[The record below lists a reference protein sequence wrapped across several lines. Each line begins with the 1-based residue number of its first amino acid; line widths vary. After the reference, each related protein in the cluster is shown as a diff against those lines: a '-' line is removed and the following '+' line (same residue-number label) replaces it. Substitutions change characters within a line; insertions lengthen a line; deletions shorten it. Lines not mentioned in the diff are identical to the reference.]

1 MGSLAHVFCTICKSQ
16 ICTLFLRDPPT
27 HTHTQNCICFRSPK
41 KNKENIW
48 ASHSCLGMKQAKV
61 SKAASPVLTALHGD
75 SASGKALSLSRPVPS
90 PVKRTGRVTL
100 AASPRHVN
108 IKEQTQESARPSAW
122 HRASALSA
130 RSRDAQVPSAES
142 RVSGRVS
149 EWAREEANGCRT
161 PACAFEIHSLKM
173 QKEDKV
179 PFCHASLRTAL
190 PRDRGTDSVNQIH
203 CDSGTAVTG
212 RALTLIEAVISG
224 KTPVQRRGVDTQSKG
239 CWKFRA
245 GGKPGTGFSSRQP
258 FPVFPV
264 LQAIVS

>member
-1 MGSLAHVFCTICKSQ
+1 MPCEHKRANTGKCPAQCLAPSKHSVSTEAGCTAPI
-16 ICTLFLRDPPT
+16 
-27 HTHTQNCICFRSPK
+27 
-41 KNKENIW
+41 
-48 ASHSCLGMKQAKV
+48 
-61 SKAASPVLTALHGD
+61 
-75 SASGKALSLSRPVPS
+75 SR
-90 PVKRTGRVTL
+90 
-100 AASPRHVN
+100 
-108 IKEQTQESARPSAW
+108 E
-122 HRASALSA
+122 
-130 RSRDAQVPSAES
+130 

-149 EWAREEANGCRT
+149 EWAHEEANGCRT

-190 PRDRGTDSVNQIH
+190 PRDRGTDSVNQIR

-212 RALTLIEAVISG
+212 RALTLIEAMISG

-258 FPVFPV
+258 LPVFPV
-264 LQAIVS
+264 LQAIIS